1 MLRPR
6 DKRAASSCFQENMAM
21 KKHNTPPDI
30 SDLINL
36 VNAMIA
42 YWKAIAESNYKM
54 MKPDSDLSEFEREW
68 PKILDNFFLA
78 KTVRTAR
85 LLRSFP
91 TEGCDN

>member
-1 MLRPR
+1 MNKYNP
-6 DKRAASSCFQENMAM
+6 S
-21 KKHNTPPDI
+21 PDI

-36 VNAMIA
+36 VSAMTA
-42 YWKAIAESNYKM
+42 YWKSIAESNYKM

-85 LLRSFP
+85 LLRSVP
-91 TEGCDN
+91 TDGCDN

>member
-1 MLRPR
+1 
-6 DKRAASSCFQENMAM
+6 M
-21 KKHNTPPDI
+21 KKRNTSPDI
-30 SDLINL
+30 FDLINL
-36 VNAMIA
+36 VNPMIA
-42 YWKAIAESNYKM
+42 FWKSIAESSFKM
-54 MKPDSDLSEFEREW
+54 MKPDSDPSEFEREW